1 MNAVYIKDSKQLIA
15 NTRAL
20 IRQIQTTCLNNDAI
34 PEDAEP
40 KVRLTVVYT
49 DNTPENYQLPGFS
62 ACKTSFPT
70 NAKLRENQWLGHV
83 STQFHSMK
91 LEDKILEGESD
102 YFNEL
107 YE

>member
-15 NTRAL
+15 NIRAL

-40 KVRLTVVYT
+40 KVHIMVLYA
-49 DNTPENYQLPGFS
+49 DNIPENYHQPGFV
-62 ACKTSFPT
+62 ACKTSCPT
-70 NAKLRENQWLGHV
+70 NAKVRENQWLGHV
-83 STQFHSMK
+83 ETQFHSMK

-102 YFNEL
+102 YFNEF